1 MTTRV
6 RLAHRLDGPADGP
19 PVVLAPSLGT
29 TLEMWDGLVGT
40 LAERYRVVRVDTRGH
55 GRSPVPD
62 GPYTMAGLAEDVV
75 VVADEL
81 GLDRF
86 AFVGLSLGGAIGQ
99 LLALEHPER
108 LSALVLC
115 CTVPKFG
122 EPAGWVDRAA
132 QVRTEGMEVLAEPTR
147 DRWFTED
154 FRDRHPDEVERL
166 IAMITTTPVEGY
178 AACCEALAGFDTGK
192 RLDRVS
198 APTRVIAAEHDQS
211 APVDQVRDM
220 CARIPGAD
228 LVVLDGVSHIAN
240 VADPKRFDAAVLEHL
255 ERTR

>member
-6 RLAHRLDGPADGP
+6 RLAHRVDGPADGP

-62 GPYTMAGLAEDVV
+62 GPYTMAGLADDVV
-75 VVADEL
+75 AVADEL

-99 LLALEHPER
+99 LLALEYPQR
-108 LSALVLC
+108 LGALVLC

-122 EPAGWVDRAA
+122 EPAGWLDRAA
-132 QVRTEGMEVLAEPTR
+132 QVRAEGMEVLAEPTR
-147 DRWFTED
+147 GRWFTDD

-166 IAMITTTPVEGY
+166 IAMITTTPVAGY
-178 AACCEALAGFDTGK
+178 AACCEALAGFDVGE

-198 APTRVIAAEHDQS
+198 APTRVIAAEHDQA
-211 APVDQVRDM
+211 APVDQVREM
-220 CARIPGAD
+220 RARIPGAD
-228 LVVLDGVSHIAN
+228 LLVLDGASHIAN